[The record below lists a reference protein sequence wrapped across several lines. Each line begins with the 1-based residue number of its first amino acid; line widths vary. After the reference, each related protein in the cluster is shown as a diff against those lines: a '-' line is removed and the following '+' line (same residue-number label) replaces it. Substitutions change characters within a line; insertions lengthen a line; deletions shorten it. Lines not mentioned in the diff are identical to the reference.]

1 MITEEFLFEHSFRKI
16 DEENY
21 LLETNN
27 CYISITIGKEFDI
40 FILNEHT
47 NSTIRYTKETNITI
61 DEYTQLL
68 KIVNLY

>member
-1 MITEEFLFEHSFRKI
+1 MMTEEFLLKNSFRKLS
-16 DEENY
+16 EEDY
-21 LLETNN
+21 LLETDD
-27 CYISITIGKEFDI
+27 CYITVTIGKEFDI